1 MACYSIRKDWYN
13 EIKDLVPTA
22 NPYFITDGAYAGDVE
37 VDILD
42 EEKFLEVSK
51 ELGWLR
57 LANPNK

>member
-22 NPYFITDGAYAGDVE
+22 NPYFITDGTYAGDVE

-42 EEKFLEVSK
+42 EEKFLEASK
-51 ELGWLR
+51 GLGWL
-57 LANPNK
+57 

>member
-1 MACYSIRKDWYN
+1 MASYSIRKDWYN

-22 NPYFITDGAYAGDVE
+22 NPYFITDGAYAGEVE

-51 ELGWLR
+51 ELGWL
-57 LANPNK
+57 